1 MLLFRNEIQGL
12 KEQVEEKVRDS
23 DEKAKTIN
31 QVNSRFFSL
40 DTKNFPLFTE
50 TVTFSRYTC
59 RSSWL
64 KSSLK
69 ERIIICEHICV
80 NLQLRK
86 IGRKYKDQAEAF
98 NKQLE
103 ELKTKTETEQATP
116 PVQEGVTVT
125 QAEVDQQV
133 GAIKEQLTQLEK
145 ERDDLKVKLEAQSGE
160 FGGAKMQL
168 SQIQQVGVWHTVA
181 PVTIREKIGTRL
193 YV

>member
-1 MLLFRNEIQGL
+1 M
-12 KEQVEEKVRDS
+12 
-23 DEKAKTIN
+23 
-31 QVNSRFFSL
+31 
-40 DTKNFPLFTE
+40 
-50 TVTFSRYTC
+50 
-59 RSSWL
+59 
-64 KSSLK
+64 K

-168 SQIQQVGVWHTVA
+168 SQIQQVGV
-181 PVTIREKIGTRL
+181 
-193 YV
+193 